1 MIDLVVE
8 TRKLREVIDITAQI
22 EQELKNI
29 DINEGMCTIF
39 VKHTTCALSTADLD
53 PGTDKDMIKAFGQL
67 IPRLDYVHPHDPTH
81 VQDHILA
88 TLIGPSVCIPFKGS
102 KLKLGKWQRV
112 VLLEFNGPAKR
123 NLVFSFD
130 KENSGLK

>member
-8 TRKLREVIDITAQI
+8 TKKLREVVDITPQI
-22 EQELKNI
+22 EQELKSVGEG
-29 DINEGMCTIF
+29 EGMCTIF
-39 VKHTTCALSTADLD
+39 VKHTTCAVTTADLD

-67 IPRLDYVHPHDPTH
+67 IPKLDYIHPHDPTH

-112 VLLEFNGPAKR
+112 VLIEFNGPAKR

-130 KENSGLK
+130 KESLGSK

>member
-1 MIDLVVE
+1 MVE
-8 TRKLREVIDITAQI
+8 VIIETTKLREVIDITSEV
-22 EQELKNI
+22 EQELKSI
-29 DINEGMCTIF
+29 DIGEGMCTLF
-39 VKHTTCALSTADLD
+39 VRHTTCALSTADLD

-67 IPRLDYVHPHDPTH
+67 VPRLDYIHPHDPTH

-112 VLLEFNGPAKR
+112 VLIEFNGPAKR
-123 NLVFSFD
+123 SLVFAFD
-130 KENSGLK
+130 KELSSSK

>member
-8 TRKLREVIDITAQI
+8 TKKLREVVDITPQI
-22 EQELKNI
+22 EQELKSVGEG
-29 DINEGMCTIF
+29 EGMCTIF
-39 VKHTTCALSTADLD
+39 VKHTTCAVTTADLD

-67 IPRLDYVHPHDPTH
+67 IPKLDYIHPHDPTH

-88 TLIGPSVCIPFKGS
+88 TLIGPSVCIPSKGS

-112 VLLEFNGPAKR
+112 VLIEFNGPAKR

-130 KENSGLK
+130 KESLGSK